1 MKDATTVVLEFVS
14 SPEHSLTIVMDP
26 KTIMDPW
33 RTSHLTSEKF
43 RSAFPGADQY
53 LDAIKESFAY
63 TVPV

>member
-1 MKDATTVVLEFVS
+1 MKDATAVVLEFVS
-14 SPEHSLTIVMDP
+14 SPEHSLTIV
-26 KTIMDPW
+26 MDPW